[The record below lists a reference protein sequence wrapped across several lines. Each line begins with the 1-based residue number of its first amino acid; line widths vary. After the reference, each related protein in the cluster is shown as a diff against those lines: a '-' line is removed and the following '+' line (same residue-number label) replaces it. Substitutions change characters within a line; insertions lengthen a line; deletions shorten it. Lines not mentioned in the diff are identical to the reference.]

1 MEVAE
6 IDIPL
11 LCREGQLTTEVCAW
25 EVKEEE
31 GGRGRRG
38 RGGVTFFDK

>member
-25 EVKEEE
+25 ELVGGE
-31 GGRGRRG
+31 GGRRG
-38 RGGVTFFDK
+38 KGEEGKVFFYK